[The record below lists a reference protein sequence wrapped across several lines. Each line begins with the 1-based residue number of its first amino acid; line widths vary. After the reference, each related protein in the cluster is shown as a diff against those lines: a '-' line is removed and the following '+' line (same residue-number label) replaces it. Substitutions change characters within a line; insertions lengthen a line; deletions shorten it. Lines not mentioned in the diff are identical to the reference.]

1 MSKRKDKKARR
12 LSASS
17 LEALQRRN
25 ATISAGVASRY
36 GREEFTPFALEQK
49 SNKWITSELSKA
61 RSILRKRYER
71 AVSAGVYLPEQ
82 ARRIR
87 DLLTPVRE
95 IPVSDRAE
103 QLSLIARELS
113 RSNTTI
119 AGARSYLEKV
129 VSDFQGAG
137 FDYVNSGNVKEFL
150 AFLDEF
156 SAKERDKLYGSGLL
170 YKYYESQK
178 SRIARGDAVKVS
190 RRSFLLWLSKEE
202 M

>member
-12 LSASS
+12 LAASS

-36 GREEFTPFALEQK
+36 GREEYTPFRLEQQ

-87 DLLTPVRE
+87 DLLTPVRDV
-95 IPVSDRAE
+95 PVSDRAE

-113 RSNTTI
+113 RSTTTT
-119 AGARSYLEKV
+119 AGARSHLEKV

-170 YKYYESQK
+170 YKYYEAQK

>member
-1 MSKRKDKKARR
+1 MSKRKEKKARR
-12 LSASS
+12 LAASS

-113 RSNTTI
+113 RSTTTI